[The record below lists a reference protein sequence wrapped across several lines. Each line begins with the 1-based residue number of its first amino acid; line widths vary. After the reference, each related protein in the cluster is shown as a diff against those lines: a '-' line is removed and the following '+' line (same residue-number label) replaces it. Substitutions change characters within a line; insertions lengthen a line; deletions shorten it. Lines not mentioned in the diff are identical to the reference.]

1 MGQGAQELG
10 HPLAIDHEASDQRL
24 DCHLR
29 QTPVPWLRQPVI
41 FLLLG
46 KLTLDAWSL
55 ALAFGIRLA
64 DNVCVGAIL
73 LDDKSA
79 GPALSAFGDW
89 PWCHNLCRRRLP
101 APAGLPAGETL
112 SDNRRNR

>member
-1 MGQGAQELG
+1 MGHATQQLG
-10 HPLAIDHEASDQRL
+10 HPLAIDHEASGQRL
-24 DCHLR
+24 DCH
-29 QTPVPWLRQPVI
+29 LRQPVI

-73 LDDKSA
+73 LDDNA
-79 GPALSAFGDW
+79 GALAPLFQLLVIGVGVITFVGGD
-89 PWCHNLCRRRLP
+89 R
-101 APAGLPAGETL
+101 
-112 SDNRRNR
+112 